1 MIRDMYQDNQNTFV
15 SKLLNMKK
23 IISIFA
29 ALSCVLSVS
38 AQVRGLEANFTL
50 TKTTHAHSTPE
61 KSSGKIYY
69 AAPGSLALH
78 YSAPSTNLVVI
89 DGTAVFTRQDGRERR
104 FDTTKNAPMRSMSET
119 LINCVKGDT
128 QKVAD
133 ENDADIQ
140 VQKFA
145 RSTDVTI
152 TARKKSARGYS
163 RIQLSYR
170 KSDGLLQSMKLTE
183 FNGNVSEYKMTGFN
197 QSATLPADAFTIPAK
212 TSKAE

>member
-1 MIRDMYQDNQNTFV
+1 
-15 SKLLNMKK
+15 MKK
-23 IISIFA
+23 IISILA
-29 ALSCVLSVS
+29 VLLCAGTVS
-38 AQVRGLEANFTL
+38 AQIKGLEADFTL
-50 TKTTHAHSTPE
+50 TKTVPGKAAPE
-61 KSSGKIYY
+61 KSTGKIYY

-78 YSAPSTNLVVI
+78 YAAPSTNLVVI

-104 FDTTKNAPMRSMSET
+104 FDTTKNAPMRGMSET

-133 ENDADIQ
+133 ENDADIK

-145 RSTDVTI
+145 RTTDVTI
-152 TARKKSARGYS
+152 TARKKSPRGYS

-183 FNGNVSEYKMTGFN
+183 FNGTVSEYRMSGFN
-197 QSATLPADAFTIPAK
+197 QSAALPADAFGIPAK
-212 TSKAE
+212 SPRAE

>member
-1 MIRDMYQDNQNTFV
+1 
-15 SKLLNMKK
+15 MKK
-23 IISIFA
+23 IISILA
-29 ALSCVLSVS
+29 VLLCAGAVS
-38 AQVRGLEANFTL
+38 AQVRGLSADFSL
-50 TKTTHAHSTPE
+50 TKTVPGKSSPE

-69 AAPGSLALH
+69 AEPGSLALH
-78 YSAPSTNLVVI
+78 YSTPSTNLVII

-152 TARKKSARGYS
+152 TARKKSPRGYS
-163 RIQLSYR
+163 RIELSYR
-170 KSDGLLQSMKLTE
+170 KSDGLLQSMKLIE
-183 FNGNVSEYKMTGFN
+183 FNGTVSEYRMTGFV
-197 QSATLPADAFTIPAK
+197 QSSALPADAFTIPAK
-212 TSKAE
+212 TSRAE